1 MASPQERR
9 PELTREI
16 RAGACRCRPG
26 RVVAEPWRSSP
37 AVRHLVTQRHRGG
50 FGLSDSDAE
59 PARAVWRESV
69 LVSSALACRHIFVR
83 GSMASFG
90 TTRRSVEPHW
100 RERRHF
106 RQEASAMS
114 KCCHAVT
121 VASRKEAEA
130 HRSRGIG
137 QSGQQDCRDN
147 SSGSGVANVGQLSA
161 GCCLVLF

>member
-26 RVVAEPWRSSP
+26 RVVADPWRSSP
-37 AVRHLVTQRHRGG
+37 AVWHLVTQRRRGG

-90 TTRRSVEPHW
+90 TTRRSVQPHW
-100 RERRHF
+100 RERRHC
-106 RQEASAMS
+106 RQEASAKS
-114 KCCHAVT
+114 KCCHAV
-121 VASRKEAEA
+121 R
-130 HRSRGIG
+130 
-137 QSGQQDCRDN
+137 DCRLPQGGRGTQISRD
-147 SSGSGVANVGQLSA
+147 SRTAETTRISYYLIF
-161 GCCLVLF
+161 LTYLIFLYF